1 MQVRIVFC
9 VHEPRAAAVSSEQ
22 QLNSE
27 TIMPSPRRLSRSDGR
42 FHMAASGTSSS
53 NTLSRNSANHITK
66 RFLQTM
72 SYSVAVWTLLVVALA
87 LPPSACGLPEGGPG
101 ADYPVGRFPFL
112 MPKVVPYKPELYL
125 CTPVKVDY
133 TKSYYIVG
141 FEPNATMAT
150 AHHMLLYGCGQP
162 GSESAVWNC
171 GEMAGGS
178 EESGS
183 PCGSGASSQIIYAWA
198 RDAPKLELP
207 EGVGFKVGKDSPIQY
222 IVLQVHYAHID
233 KFKDGTTYDDSGIFI
248 HYTTKPL
255 SKQAGVILLGT
266 AGYIPPMATEH
277 MDTLCEIQEEK
288 VIHPFA
294 YRTHTHSLGRMVSGY
309 RIRKDGAG
317 ADQWTLLGK
326 RDPLTPQMFYPVES
340 RDPIRKSDRL
350 AARCTM
356 ESNRTRITKI
366 GATNEDEMCNFYLM
380 YYVENDEPLQMKY
393 CFSNGPP
400 LFRWSN
406 REAELNHIPDYE
418 SSHL

>member
-1 MQVRIVFC
+1 MHYPQSLRF
-9 VHEPRAAAVSSEQ
+9 
-22 QLNSE
+22 
-27 TIMPSPRRLSRSDGR
+27 GR
-42 FHMAASGTSSS
+42 FHMAAETAS
-53 NTLSRNSANHITK
+53 NSREKAILSACSKSSRNSNRSCT
-66 RFLQTM
+66 RLQ
-72 SYSVAVWTLLVVALA
+72 YSSMCWLVAVWALLVALGC
-87 LPPSACGLPEGGPG
+87 LPPSVCGLPEGGG
-101 ADYPVGRFPFL
+101 NYPVGKFPFL

-171 GEMAGGS
+171 GEMSGGS
-178 EESGS
+178 EDSGS
-183 PCGSGASSQIIYAWA
+183 PCGSGAASQIIYAWA

-233 KFKDGTTYDDSGIFI
+233 KFKDGTTSDDSGIFI

-277 MDTLCEIQEEK
+277 METLCDIQEDK
-288 VIHPFA
+288 VIYPFA
-294 YRTHTHSLGRMVSGY
+294 YRTHTHSLGRVVSGY
-309 RIRKDGAG
+309 RIRKDESG

-340 RDPIRKSDRL
+340 RDPIRKNDRL

-356 ESNRTRITKI
+356 ESNRTRITRI

-380 YYVENDEPLQMKY
+380 YYVENDEPLHMKY

-406 REAELNHIPDYE
+406 RETELNHIPDYDA
-418 SSHL
+418 SHL